1 MGGPCACGPHTNKKW
16 AGQDPGTPT
25 GSPPME
31 GDISGV
37 KSLFLLPPKKALA
50 LVGESGGQGGGGRHF
65 EGKQN
70 FFHTFANLSISTGR
84 GSGSRGGMGSN

>member
-1 MGGPCACGPHTNKKW
+1 MTRRRDRGGTFKGVKHFTSTFTKV
-16 AGQDPGTPT
+16 GLVTSG
-25 GSPPME
+25 GSGGRGGRRSL

-65 EGKQN
+65 EG
-70 FFHTFANLSISTGR
+70 
-84 GSGSRGGMGSN
+84 